1 MTNPSTRVRGAGAP
15 ARRTLAAAARA
26 AAKRTE
32 RPRRTASG
40 GGASADAPPPEPLSG
55 RTVVIEPADGWDD
68 PPEPSSGSDAESPDD
83 RREESVRGG
92 RKESLEAGAA
102 DTADAADVREA
113 GDPDPSE
120 ASEASGNPDGS
131 AGSRPERAGRSRR
144 GLYAALLALL
154 LVAGLVAVAVLGL
167 RYRDA
172 GRADAARD
180 EALAA
185 ARKAAPVVLSYDHR
199 HLDRDFARALSHL
212 TGDFR
217 EEYRRTTKTVV
228 APTAKK
234 YKGTVQATVVE
245 PPGGGAPAASVVSAA
260 PDRVVVLLFVNQVTE
275 STQVTGPRLDLN
287 RVRMTLSRT
296 SQGWKVS
303 AVDAL

>member
-26 AAKRTE
+26 AARRTE
-32 RPRRTASG
+32 RVERTEGTERTEPVEPMPRTVRPRRTEPAG
-40 GGASADAPPPEPLSG
+40 NGTPADGPPPEPLSG

-68 PPEPSSGSDAESPDD
+68 PPEPSPASAEDAPE
-83 RREESVRGG
+83 
-92 RKESLEAGAA
+92 
-102 DTADAADVREA
+102 TADPAGPADSPAE
-113 GDPDPSE
+113 
-120 ASEASGNPDGS
+120 
-131 AGSRPERAGRSRR
+131 RPGPGARSRR
-144 GLYAALLALL
+144 GLYGALLALL

-167 RYRDA
+167 RYGDA
-172 GRADAARD
+172 RGADRARD

-199 HLDRDFARALSHL
+199 HLDRDFSRALAHL

-228 APTAKK
+228 APTAAK
-234 YKGTVQATVVE
+234 YRGTVKATVVA
-245 PPGGGAPAASVVSAA
+245 PPGGAPAASVVSAA

-275 STQVTGPRLDLN
+275 STQVTGARLDLN

-296 SQGWKVS
+296 AQGWKVS